1 MKLFSGLES
10 IVKTD
15 EPMSRHTWMCLGG
28 PAKYFVTPSS
38 VEQLQEVVRRCRDN
52 DVPTYV
58 LGAGANLVVSDEGVD
73 GAVIHLTEGH
83 FQDVIW
89 SGPTVRAGAGA
100 DLSHLVLQS
109 VRRGMTGLEALAG
122 IPGTVGGAIRM
133 NAGGTFG
140 DIGASVEVVHVMDSN
155 GEVFTRHRADLAFG
169 YRSSNINAPFI
180 LGAEFDLHEDEPDAV
195 LHQVKKVWIYKKTT
209 QPFSSGTCGCI
220 FKNPRGMSAGAL
232 IDQAEFKGKRVGG
245 AHVSEKHGNFIL
257 ADKGAKA
264 ADVLELIRQVRERVK
279 DLHGVSLELEIV
291 VW

>member
-1 MKLFSGLES
+1 MKLFSGLET
-10 IVKTD
+10 IVKAD

-28 PAKYFVTPSS
+28 PAKYFITPSS

-52 DVPTYV
+52 DVPIYV
-58 LGAGANLVVSDEGVD
+58 LGAGANLVVSDEGVN
-73 GAVIHLTEGH
+73 GAVVRLNQGH

-89 SGPTVRAGAGA
+89 SGNTVRAGAGA
-100 DLSHLVLQS
+100 DLSRMVLQT
-109 VRRGMTGLEALAG
+109 VRRGLTGMECLAG
-122 IPGTVGGAIRM
+122 IPGTVGGAVRM
-133 NAGGTFG
+133 NAGGAFG
-140 DIGASVEVVHVMDSN
+140 DIGSSVEVVHVMDSN

-180 LGAEFDLHEDEPDAV
+180 LGSEFELQEDEPDAV
-195 LHQVKKVWIYKKTT
+195 LHQVKKIWIYKKTT

-257 ADKGAKA
+257 ADKGAKS
-264 ADVLELIRQVRERVK
+264 ADVLELVRQIQQEVLEAQ
-279 DLHGVSLELEIV
+279 GVSLELEIV